1 MWGKSSR
8 PLRPCSH
15 LIDFTWFYYLMALLV
30 LVSQQHHVTAC
41 LSADVGVWLL
51 QLDIVMGAPWPLQL
65 RVSFEHLFCPS
76 VVQIWSA
83 TSSVCN
89 RNFSDS
95 YLMLAN
101 VWHPVQWHLK
111 STKIYTGFTFYFKDN
126 YFELH
131 FCFFFLLLQLRHV
144 PLEST
149 LITTPALIE
158 CFYKVSQNLGRSTNM
173 TTKLFIYL
181 FVTFYRLK
189 NMPVFPPCRVACQL
203 SLLLFLLKQLTSI
216 STLL

>member
-1 MWGKSSR
+1 MTQGEQDRVKVALVPFKPFKLTLPCKYNHHIWGIHLLLKEMWGKSSR

-65 RVSFEHLFCPS
+65 RVSFQHLFCPS

-126 YFELH
+126 CFELH
-131 FCFFFLLLQLRHV
+131 FCFFFF
-144 PLEST
+144 T
-149 LITTPALIE
+149 FA
-158 CFYKVSQNLGRSTNM
+158 
-173 TTKLFIYL
+173 
-181 FVTFYRLK
+181 VTSCPTGEHSY
-189 NMPVFPPCRVACQL
+189 NNASSNWVFL
-203 SLLLFLLKQLTSI
+203 
-216 STLL
+216 